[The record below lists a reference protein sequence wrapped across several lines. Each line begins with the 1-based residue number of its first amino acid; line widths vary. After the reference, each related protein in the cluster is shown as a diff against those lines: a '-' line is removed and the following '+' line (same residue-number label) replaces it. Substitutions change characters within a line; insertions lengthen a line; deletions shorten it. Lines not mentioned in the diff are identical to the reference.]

1 VKISK
6 ETAKIEK
13 LLYYDL
19 INSDFDKN
27 FRKCSFHSFLDGD
40 HMLVRKRHLNVVL
53 VQNWLKIAVV
63 DLKTLT

>member
-1 VKISK
+1 MPLSNQHIVKISK

-13 LLYYDL
+13 LPYYDL

-40 HMLVRKRHLNVVL
+40 HILANLHA
-53 VQNWLKIAVV
+53 QN
-63 DLKTLT
+63 